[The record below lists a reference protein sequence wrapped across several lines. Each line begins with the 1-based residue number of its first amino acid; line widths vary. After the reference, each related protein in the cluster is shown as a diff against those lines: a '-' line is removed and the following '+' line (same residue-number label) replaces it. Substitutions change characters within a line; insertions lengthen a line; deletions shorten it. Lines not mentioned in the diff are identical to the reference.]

1 MLKVWG
7 AALGALGAMAA
18 VAAIATAQATVPVVA
33 VTASPTSVSAQAA
46 GSVAA
51 GPTTFQISRAA
62 SRTGLSV
69 YIATLNAGVTLQDLQ
84 AAFRRDDR
92 TRGGDSSLGLATV
105 HASVTFSGSETRRN
119 VTFAL
124 KPGLTY
130 VMVSEPDAEN
140 APPSRGIG
148 TFTTSTQ
155 ANGAT
160 APQPDATVRMED
172 LRFRGSQTL
181 PRRGTVRIQNFGA
194 GPHIA
199 IAFPLRRGVTS
210 AQAGRALR
218 SGSNAAIGRI
228 VGGTPT
234 ALQTIL
240 SGGGNFDDQQVSF
253 ARPGRYTLV
262 CFFNEHNRLGMYRVV
277 SVR

>member
-1 MLKVWG
+1 MRRFLGV
-7 AALGALGAMAA
+7 ALSMLGALA
-18 VAAIATAQATVPVVA
+18 VAAAIATAQTAAPVVA
-33 VTASPTSVSAQAA
+33 VTASPTSVSAT
-46 GSVAA
+46 GPIAA
-51 GPTTFQISRAA
+51 GPTTLQINRSA

-92 TRGGDSSLGLATV
+92 TQGGGSSLGLATV
-105 HASVTFSGSETRRN
+105 HASVSLSGSEVRRN
-119 VTFAL
+119 VTLTL

-130 VMVSEPDAEN
+130 VLVSEPDAEN

-148 TFTTSTQ
+148 TFTTSGQ

-172 LRFRGSQTL
+172 LRFRGSATL
-181 PRRGTVRIQNFGA
+181 PRRGTVRVQNFGA

-199 IAFPLRRGVTS
+199 IAFPLRRGVTN
-210 AQAGRALR
+210 AQAGRAIR
-218 SGSNAAIGRI
+218 SGSDAAFGRI
-228 VGGTPT
+228 AGGPPT
-234 ALQTIL
+234 VLQSIL
-240 SGGGNFDDQQVSF
+240 SGGGNFNDQQVSF
-253 ARPGRYTLV
+253 SRTGRYALV

-277 SVR
+277 TVR

>member
-1 MLKVWG
+1 MVKVWG
-7 AALGALGAMAA
+7 AALGALGVLAA
-18 VAAIATAQATVPVVA
+18 VAAIATAQTAVPVLA
-33 VTASPTSVSAQAA
+33 VTASPTSVSAQAT
-46 GSVAA
+46 GPVAA
-51 GPTTFQISRAA
+51 GPTTLQISRAA

-69 YIATLNAGVTLQDLQ
+69 YIATLNAGVTLGDLQ
-84 AAFRRDDR
+84 AALRRDDR
-92 TRGGDSSLGLATV
+92 TPNGGSSLGLATV
-105 HASVTFSGSETRRN
+105 HASVTFSGSEIRRN
-119 VTFAL
+119 VTFTL

-130 VMVSEPDAEN
+130 IMVSEPDAEN
-140 APPSRGIG
+140 APPTRGIG
-148 TFTTSTQ
+148 TFATSAQ

-160 APQPDATVRMED
+160 AAQPDATVRMED
-172 LRFRGSQTL
+172 LRFRGSRTL

-210 AQAGRALR
+210 AQVGRAVR
-218 SGSNAAIGRI
+218 SGSNAAFGRI

-234 ALQTIL
+234 ALQTII

-253 ARPGRYTLV
+253 ARAGRYALV

-277 SVR
+277 NVR